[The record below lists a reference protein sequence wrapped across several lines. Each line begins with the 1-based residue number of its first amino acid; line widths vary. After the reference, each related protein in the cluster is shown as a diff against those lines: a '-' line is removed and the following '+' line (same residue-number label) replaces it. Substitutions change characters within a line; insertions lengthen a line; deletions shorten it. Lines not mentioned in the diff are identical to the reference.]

1 MTERIIVHGRVQGVG
16 FRAFTC
22 GLGESLGMDGA
33 VWNTRSGEVEILVR
47 HPSPDVFTEFESK
60 LKHGPGHV
68 KSISRSS
75 EIETDLGPG
84 FEIRETR

>member
-33 VWNTRSGEVEILVR
+33 VWNTRSGEVEILAR
-47 HPSPDVFTEFESK
+47 HTSPDIFTEFESK
-60 LKHGPGHV
+60 LRYGPGHV
-68 KSISRSS
+68 KSIVRTP
-75 EIETDLGPG
+75 ETETDLGPG